1 MAIAKKTARRKS
13 STGATKRKRKTRVAA
28 APKTTLVVAGSKF
41 TKSACGL
48 NKTDAKKRAENVRV
62 KGKKARV
69 VKSGSTY
76 CVYTGG
82 KSKAL
87 TRRTKRA

>member
-1 MAIAKKTARRKS
+1 MAIAKKTARRKN
-13 STGATKRKRKTRVAA
+13 TGAPKRKRKTRVGEAA
-28 APKTTLVVAGSKF
+28 KNVKIAGQNFSKSSCHSSKTE
-41 TKSACGL
+41 
-48 NKTDAKKRAENVRV
+48 AKKRADSVRT
-62 KGKKARV
+62 KGNRARV
-69 VKSGSTY
+69 LKSGKTY